1 MKQLDLKKQLKRYYQ
16 PSAKA
21 VDLVDVPRFKFIMLD
36 GTLKAGA
43 TPGTSR
49 EFQEA
54 IGAMYGF
61 AYTLKFASK
70 LRTVRPIDYPVM
82 ALEGLWWTEG
92 KGFAFDPKRAWNY
105 RLMILVPD
113 HIDAAMFRA
122 ARRQLEE
129 KRPNPDLA
137 QVRLASFEE
146 GLCIQIM
153 HVGPYAEEPTT
164 IARMHEFAKENGY
177 LLRGK
182 HHEIY
187 LGDPRRTAPERL
199 KTVLRLPVRKRRS

>member
-1 MKQLDLKKQLKRYYQ
+1 MKTLDLRKQLKRYYQ
-16 PSAKA
+16 PSARA
-21 VDLVDVPRFKFIMLD
+21 IDLVDVPRLKFIMLD
-36 GTLKAGA
+36 GMLKAGT
-43 TPGTSR
+43 TPETSR
-49 EFQEA
+49 EFQEV

-92 KGFAFDPKRAWNY
+92 TAFDFDRTRDWNY

-113 HIDAAMFRA
+113 HIDASMFRA

-129 KRPNPDLA
+129 KRPNPALA
-137 QVRLASFEE
+137 RARLAAFEE
-146 GLCIQIM
+146 GLCLQIM
-153 HVGPYAEEPTT
+153 HVGPYSEEPKTIRRMQEYAEEG
-164 IARMHEFAKENGY
+164 GY
-177 LLRGK
+177 TLRGK

-187 LGDPRRTAPERL
+187 LGDPRRSAPERL
-199 KTVLRLPVRKRRS
+199 KTVLRHPVRRRRK